1 MTMTTLPKVAVVGY
15 PNVGKSTL
23 LNRLS
28 GRREAVV
35 HETAGVTRD
44 RKEVEVDWT
53 GRRLTLID
61 TGGVDTADRREMAR
75 QVRAQAEAA
84 IAEAA
89 LILLVVDGAAG
100 IGPGDEDLAQMV
112 RRSKKPALLV
122 VNKVD
127 DFSRVDIVHE
137 FHALGMGDPV
147 PVSALHGTGSGD
159 LLDLVV
165 SRLGE
170 PDADERPQ
178 EAGEI
183 SVAIVGRPNAGK
195 SSMMN
200 RLLGDERVIVSAEP
214 GTTRDSIDTVL
225 EQEGAAYRFIDTAG
239 LRRPG
244 KLKEDVEYY
253 SRVRALAA
261 MERAQV
267 ALVLIDCTLGLT
279 EYDLA
284 IIDEA
289 AKRSCATALLLNKWD
304 LEGFDLEDLKWRLYR
319 KARLKPPFLATS
331 ARTGRGLGDIL
342 PLVQHLYGLY
352 TAHLSTREL
361 NRFLQE
367 IKTAH
372 EPPLVRGRRLKMY
385 YISQPRTAPP
395 RIVVQVNNKGLLTK
409 AYATY
414 IENELRERYEYYG
427 CPLVID
433 FRGKRT

>member
-1 MTMTTLPKVAVVGY
+1 MTTLPKVAIVGY

-35 HETAGVTRD
+35 HEAAGVTRD
-44 RKEVEVDWT
+44 RKEVEVEWT
-53 GRRLTLID
+53 GRRFILID

-89 LILLVVDGAAG
+89 LILLVVDGTTG
-100 IGPGDEDLAQMV
+100 IGPGDEDLAQIV
-112 RRSKKPALLV
+112 RKSRQPALLV

-127 DFSRVDIVHE
+127 DFNRVDLIHE
-137 FHALGMGDPV
+137 FHSLGMGEPV

-165 SRLGE
+165 SRLDELGAATGAETGE
-170 PDADERPQ
+170 
-178 EAGEI
+178 EI

-214 GTTRDSIDTVL
+214 GTTRDSIDTVVEL
-225 EQEGAAYRFIDTAG
+225 EGTAFRFIDTAG
-239 LRRPG
+239 LRKPG
-244 KLKEDVEYY
+244 KLKEDIEYY

-261 MERAQV
+261 MEKAQV
-267 ALVLIDCTLGLT
+267 ALVVIDCTLGLT
-279 EYDLA
+279 DYDLT
-284 IIDEA
+284 IISEA
-289 AKRSCATALLLNKWD
+289 MKRNCATALLLNKWD
-304 LEGFDLEDLKWRLYR
+304 LNRLDLEDLKWRLSR
-319 KARLKPPFLATS
+319 KATLKPPFLATS
-331 ARTGRGLGDIL
+331 AKTVRGVKNIL
-342 PLVQHLYGLY
+342 PLVRHLNDLY
-352 TAHLSTREL
+352 ASHMSTREL

-367 IKTAH
+367 IKAAH
-372 EPPLVRGRRLKMY
+372 EPPLVQGRRLKMY

-395 RIVVQVNNKGLLTK
+395 RIVVQVNNKGLVTK

-414 IENELRERYEYYG
+414 LENELRERYEYYG
-427 CPLVID
+427 CPLVIE
-433 FRGKRT
+433 FRGKRS

>member
-1 MTMTTLPKVAVVGY
+1 MTMNALPKVAIVGY

-23 LNRLS
+23 LNRLA

-35 HETAGVTRD
+35 HEAAGVTRD

-53 GRRLTLID
+53 GHNFTLID

-89 LILLVVDGAAG
+89 LILLVVDGATG

-127 DFSRVDIVHE
+127 DFARVDLIHE

-159 LLDLVV
+159 LLDLAV
-165 SRLGE
+165 SLMGE
-170 PDADERPQ
+170 TAVAPA
-178 EAGEI
+178 EAREEI

-214 GTTRDSIDTVL
+214 GTTRDSIDTVMEL
-225 EQEGAAYRFIDTAG
+225 DGTAFRFIDTAG

-244 KLKEDVEYY
+244 KLKEDIEYY

-304 LEGFDLEDLKWRLYR
+304 LESLDLEDLKWRLYR
-319 KARLKPPFLATS
+319 KARLKPPFLAAS
-331 ARTGRGLGDIL
+331 VKTGRGVGDIL
-342 PLVQHLYGLY
+342 PLVRHLHGLY
-352 TAHLSTREL
+352 TSRTSTREL

-367 IKTAH
+367 IKAAH
-372 EPPLVRGRRLKMY
+372 EPPLVKGRRLKMY
-385 YISQPRTAPP
+385 YISQPQTAPP
-395 RIVVQVNNKGLLTK
+395 RIVVQVNNKGLVTK
-409 AYATY
+409 PYATY

-433 FRGKRT
+433 FRGKKS